1 MRIAIYYPG
10 CCQNCGKS
18 VPLEE
23 AKYGKVDI
31 PGGYRISMSA
41 HTVGMRLTTKWGLW
55 MTMESPFP
63 PKMKEADT

>member
-1 MRIAIYYPG
+1 MRFITLDAVKTAVNP
-10 CCQNCGKS
+10 
-18 VPLEE
+18 
-23 AKYGKVDI
+23 
-31 PGGYRISMSA
+31 YRCMRPDMGELTSLAATAFSMSA